1 MAGLGQLVAGVAHEI
16 NNPVNFIFG
25 NLTHVNEYT
34 QALLK
39 LIFLYHKNYPGPVLE
54 IQIEED
60 DIDLDFL
67 KEDLPKTLAS
77 MNIGVD
83 RIRGIVSSLR
93 TFFSH

>member
-1 MAGLGQLVAGVAHEI
+1 M
-16 NNPVNFIFG
+16 
-25 NLTHVNEYT
+25 NEYT
-34 QALLK
+34 QALLN
-39 LIFLYHKNYPGPVLE
+39 LISLYHKNYPDPVLE

-67 KEDLPKTLAS
+67 KEDLPKTLTS

-93 TFFSH
+93 TFSRIDEAQNEAS